1 MLRRIGKVF
10 VVAALV
16 LTTGLHWA
24 MLQTVAWTTM
34 LADNLCKQSLTE
46 AVSQTFDG
54 QHLCPLCRA
63 IAAGKKAEQNSKAV
77 VSKLKM
83 EYPPVAEKFALIVA
97 PTPVSAL
104 SLDGLSARSSFLKP
118 PSPPPRGFFV

>member
-1 MLRRIGKVF
+1 
-10 VVAALV
+10 
-16 LTTGLHWA
+16 
-24 MLQTVAWTTM
+24 M

-63 IAAGKKAEQNSKAV
+63 IAAGKKAEQKSTAV
-77 VSKLKM
+77 VSQLKM
-83 EYPPVAEKFALIVA
+83 EYPPVAEKFALIA

-104 SLDGLSARSSFLKP
+104 SLHGVSARSAFLKP
-118 PSPPPRGFFV
+118 PSPPPRSFFV